1 MASPMTY
8 ITPDDPPFL
17 IEHGLLDCLVSYKQS
32 VDLDTALRAGG
43 VASQLILIPNGD
55 HGGKAFDETRYV
67 QAIDDFLDA
76 NLRGPV
82 AAPPAKRRAA
92 RH

>member
-1 MASPMTY
+1 M
-8 ITPDDPPFL
+8 
-17 IEHGLLDCLVSYKQS
+17 
-32 VDLDTALRAGG
+32 
-43 VASQLILIPNGD
+43 ASQLILIPNGD